1 MSDSS
6 KKTLVL
12 GASDNPERYSFLAI
26 NRLREHQHPVVAI
39 GKKNTVVQDV
49 EVQTD
54 VEPIPGLDTVTLYLN
69 ANNQKSY
76 YDYIVDQHPRRVIF
90 NPGAENP
97 EFEKIL
103 ESRGIQVMEA
113 CTLVLLGTGQY

>member
-1 MSDSS
+1 MPS

-12 GASDNPERYSFLAI
+12 GASDNPARYSFLAI
-26 NRLREHQHPVVAI
+26 NRLREHQHPVIAI
-39 GKKNTVVQDV
+39 GKKSTVVADV
-49 EVQTD
+49 AIQMD
-54 VEPIPGLDTVTLYLN
+54 PKPIADLDTVTMYLN
-69 ANNQKSY
+69 PENQKNY
-76 YDYIVDQHPRRVIF
+76 YDYIISQHPRRVIF

-103 ESRGIQVMEA
+103 SQEGIQPVEA

>member
-1 MSDSS
+1 MPT

-12 GASDNPERYSFLAI
+12 GASDNPSRYSFLAI
-26 NRLREHQHPVVAI
+26 NRLREHHHPVIAV
-39 GKKNTVVQDV
+39 GKKPTVVADV
-49 EVQTD
+49 TVQL
-54 VEPIPGLDTVTLYLN
+54 ESRPIPDLDTVTMYLN
-69 ANNQKSY
+69 PGNQKSY
-76 YDYIVDQHPRRVIF
+76 YNYILLQHPRRVIF

-103 ESRGIQVMEA
+103 SHEGIQPVEA